1 MLCNIYK
8 WLITRIK
15 DTNLPLTGFLRRH
28 LDRCPKCETFFAS
41 IKAIDTDLQNQAADL
56 PTFDISTINARIIDA
71 LPDHTNRKRTAHPHP
86 IWILKPARLSAVAAC
101 LIIVAVGTF
110 HIKQQQRKEQFI
122 MATEF
127 FDSIERFTSQITT
140 DRPQPNSFS
149 SLLRNPMAAEMNNLT
164 KDAGNA
170 ANFLISCVDCD
181 IATGQ

>member
-8 WLITRIK
+8 WLITGIK

-41 IKAIDTDLQNQAADL
+41 TKAIDTDLQNQAADL

-71 LPDHTNRKRTAHPHP
+71 LPQRINCKRPAQPRP
-86 IWILKPARLSAVAAC
+86 IWLLTPARLSAVAAC
-101 LIIVAVGTF
+101 LIIVTAGTF
-110 HIKQQQRKEQFI
+110 HIKQQQRKEQLVL
-122 MATEF
+122 ATEF
-127 FDSIERFTSQITT
+127 FDSIDRFTSRITT
-140 DRPQPNSFS
+140 DQPQPNSFS
-149 SLLRNPMAAEMNNLT
+149 SLLRNPMATEMNNLT

-170 ANFLISCVDCD
+170 ANFLISCVDCG

>member
-8 WLITRIK
+8 WLITGIK
-15 DTNLPLTGFLRRH
+15 NSLFPPTGFLRRH

-41 IKAIDTDLQNQAADL
+41 IKAIDTDLQNQTADL
-56 PTFDISTINARIIDA
+56 PTFDISTINERIIDA
-71 LPDHTNRKRTAHPHP
+71 LPQRINCKRTAQPRP
-86 IWILKPARLSAVAAC
+86 IWLLTPARLSAIAAC
-101 LIIVAVGTF
+101 LIIVAAGTF

-140 DRPQPNSFS
+140 DQPQPNSFS

-164 KDAGNA
+164 KDASGA
-170 ANFLISCVDCD
+170 ANFLISCVDSS